1 MDRESV
7 KYIWRGR
14 KVWRGSVDKEVEV
27 RARRVGG
34 ECGVGGSRVEKE

>member
-1 MDRESV
+1 VDRESL

-34 ECGVGGSRVEKE
+34 ERRKSEVHLE